1 VPLARKTE
9 TTIAGPVWKHPGGS
23 SCARALALTS
33 SMAAAAAIVVRVHRP
48 GPRASLMSTPHVLCG
63 SGSESAGVAPR
74 SETEPRAFGCEL
86 RFLGWAEGTAG
97 RFRVKTFGPKSC

>member
-1 VPLARKTE
+1 MVSHCDTEPTTPVVPLARKIE

-48 GPRASLMSTPHVLCG
+48 EPRASLMSTPHVFVRTL
-63 SGSESAGVAPR
+63 
-74 SETEPRAFGCEL
+74 GCECAS
-86 RFLGWAEGTAG
+86 LG
-97 RFRVKTFGPKSC
+97 GPRLSPDDSASRRLPQNHASSR